1 MGDTTESD
9 YSVDTNHNQ
18 NSSFYEPMGP
28 PQPNELTFAPSGPSR
43 SDNNSTFHGLYHHA
57 NKTFAPLKNVTI
69 NESTDPTFGG
79 TMDFYPSNPNSTF
92 LGQTLATS
100 LGLDQEFFGQ
110 PESASIREG
119 NIFRILLWNYF
130 MVPIK
135 ILDSAVSD
143 SRRKSP
149 IFFDCIAA
157 ISPHIFSLTWLDINF
172 FP

>member
-1 MGDTTESD
+1 MQIPCHRLFGLHFLFFQHSVVVWRGNWKWKIHCRIESLFNMTKTLKMGDTTESD

-110 PESASIREG
+110 PESTSIREG
-119 NIFRILLWNYF
+119 NIFRILL
-130 MVPIK
+130 
-135 ILDSAVSD
+135 
-143 SRRKSP
+143 
-149 IFFDCIAA
+149 
-157 ISPHIFSLTWLDINF
+157 
-172 FP
+172 